1 MTFSRHIFF
10 VAILLIVLSVNV
22 LNQSIYGQDSEDNIS
37 DDSSNNNDLLVSM
50 KPLENSVG
58 KGDEVNF
65 VTTVTDSDSQPIIN
79 AKIYGNLIYP
89 DGTHKH
95 TFQGKTD
102 ENGKFV
108 FPLSIDKKISLGELK
123 TQIKATKQDYKP
135 LSLNGI
141 FSVVTAPDSNTND
154 LSDESDND
162 DDENIQYS
170 VSGSLEDRGTY
181 NFAIAGDYGCDITT
195 RETVNAMKKK
205 NPDLVLA
212 LGDLSEV
219 RDPDCFF
226 DMFKSLEEEG
236 KLKIALGYHDMDD
249 GDDYSSRFRQYLSHF
264 EMADP
269 FYSFDYKNIHFVVMS
284 TGLNS
289 VVPYGEESQQYE
301 FVKSDLAQASI
312 NDKIDWIIVC
322 GYRPFYTSPT
332 AHPGQ
337 ETLRDLYPSL
347 FEKYGVDL
355 VITTHNH
362 NYQRTY
368 PIYSTSE
375 DGDGPEIKDKNM
387 NNYNNPAAPI
397 YLTVGTAG
405 AELHLFREQ
414 ASFIATQLMQSGF
427 LHVEVLKDRTQL
439 KAKFMDGQSTSDK
452 DYFTINKT

>member
-1 MTFSRHIFF
+1 M
-10 VAILLIVLSVNV
+10 
-22 LNQSIYGQDSEDNIS
+22 S
-37 DDSSNNNDLLVSM
+37 D
-50 KPLENSVG
+50 K
-58 KGDEVNF
+58 
-65 VTTVTDSDSQPIIN
+65 
-79 AKIYGNLIYP
+79 
-89 DGTHKH
+89 
-95 TFQGKTD
+95 
-102 ENGKFV
+102 
-108 FPLSIDKKISLGELK
+108 
-123 TQIKATKQDYKP
+123 
-135 LSLNGI
+135 
-141 FSVVTAPDSNTND
+141 
-154 LSDESDND
+154 SDND
-162 DDENIQYS
+162 DDDNIQYS
-170 VSGSLEDRGTY
+170 ISGSLEDRGTY
-181 NFAIAGDYGCDITT
+181 NFAFAGDYGCDSTT

-219 RDPDCFF
+219 RDPGCFF

-236 KLKIALGYHDMDD
+236 KLKIALGYHDMED
-249 GDDYSSRFRQYLSHF
+249 GVDSSSRFSQYTRHF
-264 EMADP
+264 DMANP

-337 ETLRDLYPSL
+337 EILRDLYPSL

-368 PIYSTSE
+368 PLYSTSE

-405 AELHLFREQ
+405 ADLHLFREQ
-414 ASFIATQLMQSGF
+414 APFIATQLMQSGF

-439 KAKFMDGQSTSDK
+439 KAKFMDGQITSDK